1 MKRSPELDALR
12 EVHDEI
18 AIIRVINDT
27 LPQKYRSIIE
37 QFIQKLENQIIIFHD
52 TEIESLIKKLPS
64 IHEPKKIK
72 NNANYKK

>member
-12 EVHDEI
+12 ELHDEI

-52 TEIESLIKKLPS
+52 TEI
-64 IHEPKKIK
+64 
-72 NNANYKK
+72 

>member
-12 EVHDEI
+12 ELHDEI

-27 LPQKYRSIIE
+27 LPQKYCSIIE

-52 TEIESLIKKLPS
+52 TEIERLIKKLPS